1 MFFVNLDKYS
11 FFSLSILLIL
21 FSISAIV
28 GCGGGNSGSA
38 LDPIT
43 IVPTATGIPTIVFPS
58 DPNNCMVYFY
68 TTNPVVIRGSIHVWE
83 LDKVSGKVIE
93 GSSATV
99 LPTNDGGNA
108 SGEFKRNWSFQ
119 AETYNANNEK
129 LGSSTFSTSDQ
140 QTGEIVIDSQGSTAF
155 TPTANPN
162 ATPTSVQP
170 TPAPGQPTWTP
181 TVTPAAPTVGPG
193 TPTTVPTATLTPGP
207 GTPTTVPPTATN
219 TPVTGSTATPT
230 ATTTATN
237 TPTTVPTVT
246 IISHDPNFA
255 ICNYKPTK
263 VYCDG
268 INIFYNN
275 YNSEVVKLNTSGTEI
290 SRKQIPGL
298 TNSLWGI
305 ADNGTTIFVVNGF
318 GFFHI
323 LNKTDLE
330 IQDQHAIPANCGGS
344 CIYGGLINIVDA
356 DNCKVNRYNTSSP
369 YTQGTSFGSYGTGN
383 GQFGQLGGICCDT
396 NGNMYI
402 TDGKNK
408 RIVVFDSNGTFVKNF
423 GSATS
428 YFTDVSQVNVN
439 GKSFCFATADS
450 NSIKIYTDENFSK
463 TVTTDD
469 CAGVTNKNNGD
480 NTIDIYYANTNSK
493 KIGKIKIQI

>member
-1 MFFVNLDKYS
+1 LIFVKLFAK
-11 FFSLSILLIL
+11 FLFLIL
-21 FSISAIV
+21 CLSVLGLTA
-28 GCGGGNSGSA
+28 GCGSDSGSTGGALPGATPTPIATIVIPPDPNVVRVNFVTQNPSRPEGVFKVTQISGSGLEGSAEQSVTLDGNGAGFLDLKRDSEFSGNLFDKTNMNIPVLQTNFSTGNSGTSLV
-38 LDPIT
+38 LDGT
-43 IVPTATGIPTIVFPS
+43 NGVAT
-58 DPNNCMVYFY
+58 
-68 TTNPVVIRGSIHVWE
+68 
-83 LDKVSGKVIE
+83 
-93 GSSATV
+93 
-99 LPTNDGGNA
+99 
-108 SGEFKRNWSFQ
+108 
-119 AETYNANNEK
+119 
-129 LGSSTFSTSDQ
+129 
-140 QTGEIVIDSQGSTAF
+140 
-155 TPTANPN
+155 
-162 ATPTSVQP
+162 ATPTP
-170 TPAPGQPTWTP
+170 TVTPGGPTLTPTP